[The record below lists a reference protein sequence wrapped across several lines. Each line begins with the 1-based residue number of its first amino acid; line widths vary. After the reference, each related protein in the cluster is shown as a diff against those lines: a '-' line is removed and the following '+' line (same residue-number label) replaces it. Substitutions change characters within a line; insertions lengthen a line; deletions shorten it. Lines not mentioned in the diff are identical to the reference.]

1 MKPSPKFVAIGRIQR
16 PHGLRGEVRV
26 QALTDWPAR
35 FTSLSVVSVL
45 KDGAHQR
52 DLHIEKAAV
61 HATTVLLKFRGIDDR
76 SGAQALGGMI
86 LAIDREQCVKLPA
99 GEFYVFDLI
108 GLQVVDQKG
117 REIGKLTDIVPHP
130 ANDVW
135 VVRHSKKEW
144 LIPATQ
150 DFVKRVDL
158 EAGHIVVDRID
169 EFED

>member
-1 MKPSPKFVAIGRIQR
+1 M
-16 PHGLRGEVRV
+16 

-35 FTSLSVVSVL
+35 FARLTAVSVL

-52 DLHIEKAAV
+52 ELHIEKAAL
-61 HATTVLLKFRGIDDR
+61 HAKTVLLKFRGIDDR
-76 SGAQALGGMI
+76 SSAQALSGMTV
-86 LAIDREQCVKLPA
+86 AIDREQCMKLPA

-108 GLQVVDQKG
+108 GLQVVDQEG
-117 REIGKLTDIVPHP
+117 REIGQLTDIVPYP

-135 VVRHSKKEW
+135 VVRHSKREW
-144 LIPATQ
+144 LIPATD